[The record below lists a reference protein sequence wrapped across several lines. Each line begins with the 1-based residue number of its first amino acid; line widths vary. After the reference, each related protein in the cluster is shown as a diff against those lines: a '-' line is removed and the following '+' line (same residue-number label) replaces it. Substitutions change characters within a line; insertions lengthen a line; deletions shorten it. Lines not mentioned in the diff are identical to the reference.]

1 MKNITR
7 VEEAAMAIL
16 SIYLMLS
23 LNLNIAWWIYIVLFF
38 IPDISLIGFS
48 MNNKPGIMIYSII
61 HHKALAVFL
70 WLCGIYLGIEYITLA
85 GLILFGHT
93 SFDRFV
99 GLSLNLNP
107 TGQDV

>member
-16 SIYLMLS
+16 SIYLILS
-23 LNLNIAWWIYIVLFF
+23 LKLNISWWLYILLFF

-48 MNNKPGIMIYSII
+48 MNTKPGLLFYTII
-61 HHKALAVFL
+61 HHKALAVSL
-70 WLCGIYLGIEYITLA
+70 WMFGIYFGIEYVTLA

-99 GLSLNLNP
+99 GLSLNSQP
-107 TGQDV
+107 AGQNA

>member
-1 MKNITR
+1 MKNVTK
-7 VEEAAMAIL
+7 VEEAAMTVL

-23 LNLNIAWWIYIVLFF
+23 LKLDIAWWIYIMLFF

-48 MNNKPGIMIYSII
+48 MNTKPGLMVYSIV
-61 HHKALAVFL
+61 HHKALAVLL
-70 WLCGIYLGIEYITLA
+70 WMCGIYFGIEYVTLA

-99 GLSLNLNP
+99 GLSLNSQP
-107 TGQDV
+107 VSQEV